1 MRSAARTGGIAL
13 LLTLCAVALGACGGG
28 GDDDDASASENSREE
43 AGLRF
48 AECMREHGIDV
59 PDPQPGG
66 GSIELGRSDGPGG
79 DGPDTQGAIGGAP
92 LDLDD
97 PDTQR
102 AMEACQDELG
112 EAAPELS
119 AEDEQEMRDA
129 ALRYAQCMRE
139 HGIDFP
145 DPDVSGGAVLSQP
158 GPGVDP
164 DSPEFQDAMEACQ
177 GELPDDGNS
186 VATP

>member
-66 GSIELGRSDGPGG
+66 EIQIGGPGSA
-79 DGPDTQGAIGGAP
+79 DIPP
-92 LDLDD
+92 PSD
-97 PDTQR
+97 PAFQD
-102 AMEACQDELG
+102 AFEACEDELG
-112 EAAPELS
+112 EAGPADLS
-119 AEDEQEMRDA
+119 AEERQELEDA
-129 ALRYAQCMRE
+129 ALEFAQCMRE
-139 HGIDFP
+139 HGIDMP
-145 DPDVSGGAVLSQP
+145 DPQVGS
-158 GPGVDP
+158 GPGGGFGMIFEEGADP
-164 DSPEFQDAMEACQ
+164 DSPAFQEASQACEKFLPERPG
-177 GELPDDGNS
+177 GEGS
-186 VATP
+186 